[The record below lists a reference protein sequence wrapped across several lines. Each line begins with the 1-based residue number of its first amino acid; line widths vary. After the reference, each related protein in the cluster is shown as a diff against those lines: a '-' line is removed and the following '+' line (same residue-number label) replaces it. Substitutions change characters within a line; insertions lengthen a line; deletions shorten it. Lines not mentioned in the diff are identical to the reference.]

1 MKDFTLSSS
10 SAGAPTGRLVV
21 GLNPRLPLDDR
32 YRAFLGLVADQVG
45 TALVNARAYE
55 AERRR
60 AEGLAQLDRA
70 KTVFFSN
77 VSHEFRTP
85 LSLMLGPT
93 EEALASPDRALS
105 GEALEI
111 VHRNELRLLK
121 LVNTL
126 LDFSRIEAG
135 RSDASYVPTDLA
147 GFTAGVAS
155 TFRSAFMRAGLDFV
169 VDCPALSQVTVAG
182 V

>member
-1 MKDFTLSSS
+1 M
-10 SAGAPTGRLVV
+10 V

-32 YRAFLGLVADQVG
+32 YRAFLALVADQVG

-55 AERRR
+55 AERTR

-126 LDFSRIEAG
+126 LDFSA
-135 RSDASYVPTDLA
+135 SKPDARTRATCPRTWPSSPPTSP
-147 GFTAGVAS
+147 V
-155 TFRSAFMRAGLDFV
+155 RSARRSRA
-169 VDCPALSQVTVAG
+169 PAWNSSSTVPRCRNRSSWTG
-182 V
+182 RCGRRSSSTSSRTP